1 MSRLDIVKGMSMNQ
15 AQPSPCPL
23 CGRAHQAVGV
33 VTLNGRE
40 VCTYS
45 EEWRAECE
53 LRYAMMLP
61 DRARKPKITKL
72 TYLDM
77 VEKER
82 GYPTRQTM
90 RDEMVKRYKRE
101 R

>member
-1 MSRLDIVKGMSMNQ
+1 MVSQIK
-15 AQPSPCPL
+15 PCAM
-23 CGRAHQAVGV
+23 CGRSHLQASV
-33 VTLNGRE
+33 VTVNGKQ

-45 EEWRAECE
+45 EEWRQECE
-53 LRYAMMLP
+53 IRTVMQFP
-61 DRARKPKITKL
+61 DRARKPKVSKL
-72 TYLDM
+72 MYLDM

-82 GYPTRQTM
+82 GYPTRKAM